1 MIDGIIKADGTSRLM
16 SATLP
21 ATYEEF
27 RAQCA
32 AGTQPLDILFN
43 ALGWSQLPTFLNKK
57 NLLKDTTAEMFG
69 KGVNAV
75 PDDIFK
81 LLGKY
86 NLHWWSKTGV
96 NYAFNLGD
104 SKNVWLTYSTF
115 NAVTIYYADEVS
127 VDESGNVVLV
137 SPVSLSIDLS
147 PPSVNSAQVIKGRY
161 FIPYY
166 NNTTSPRKVYF
177 CPASATVVYAME
189 SDSGIRVNGAQR
201 VTATP
206 SYSTIYV
213 NSSDRNAYPDSGTE
227 GEYIYEYLGIP
238 FQNAVT
244 APQIATGS
252 YTGTGTYTSAGAVS
266 IPVGFAPKIVFVYN
280 TGFTGGNTDVL
291 QLVMMGEMYSI
302 VGHKNDVSIVS
313 GTGNNENIGK
323 ITEWGDTVSFWA
335 NSGTYF
341 PNKSGL
347 IYKWFAIG

>member
-16 SATLP
+16 RAELP

-27 RAQCA
+27 RAQCL
-32 AGTQPLDILFN
+32 AGAQPLDILFN
-43 ALGWSQLPTFLNKK
+43 AIGWSQLPTFLNKE

-104 SKNVWLTYSTF
+104 SENVWLTYSTS

-127 VDESGNVVLV
+127 VDESGNVLLV

-147 PPSVNSAQVIKGRY
+147 TPSVNSAQVIKGRY

-166 NNTTSPRKVYF
+166 NNTTTPRKVYF
-177 CPASATVVYAME
+177 CPSSATVVYAME
-189 SDSGIRVNGAQR
+189 SYSGIRVNGAQR

-227 GEYIYEYLGIP
+227 GEYIYGYLGIP

-252 YTGTGTYTSAGAVS
+252 YTGTGTGTKKYPNSLTFDFEPKFIMVASKIMDTLEGNANVRQMDVMVLLPTVGGFSSIGFTSASALFSVGASV
-266 IPVGFAPKIVFVYN
+266 
-280 TGFTGGNTDVL
+280 TGNT
-291 QLVMMGEMYSI
+291 
-302 VGHKNDVSIVS
+302 VSWWAKAAEYQMNRS
-313 GTGNNENIGK
+313 G
-323 ITEWGDTVSFWA
+323 
-335 NSGTYF
+335 GTFNY
-341 PNKSGL
+341 
-347 IYKWFAIG
+347 IAIG

>member
-43 ALGWSQLPTFLNKK
+43 ALGWSQLPTFLNKE

-104 SKNVWLTYSTF
+104 SENVWLTYSTS

-127 VDESGNVVLV
+127 VDESGNVLLV

-147 PPSVNSAQVIKGRY
+147 TPSVNAAQVIKGRY

-166 NNTTSPRKVYF
+166 NNTASPQNVYF
-177 CPASATVVYAME
+177 CPYSATVVYAME
-189 SDSGIRVNGAQR
+189 SYSGIRVNGAQL

-206 SYSTIYV
+206 SYSTVYV
-213 NSSDRNAYPDSGTE
+213 HSSNRNAYQDYGTE
-227 GEYIYEYLGIP
+227 GDYIYQYLGIP
-238 FQNAVT
+238 FDNAVT
-244 APQIATGS
+244 APKIATGS
-252 YTGTGTYTSAGAVS
+252 YVGTGTYGASNPCSLTFDFVPTLVMIFGAGAAYFWGATYFDYDDGS
-266 IPVGFAPKIVFVYN
+266 RKISC
-280 TGFTGGNTDVL
+280 TA
-291 QLVMMGEMYSI
+291 S
-302 VGHKNDVSIVS
+302 VS
-313 GTGNNENIGK
+313 GTTMSWYHASDASYQFNYGGSVYNYI
-323 ITEWGDTVSFWA
+323 
-335 NSGTYF
+335 
-341 PNKSGL
+341 
-347 IYKWFAIG
+347 AIG